1 MLNQTAVELAMKV
14 INLVIFILP
23 AFIANASPVALR
35 TGSSPPMDMK
45 LKWWDRRRILGK
57 GKTILGF
64 IAGVAIGT
72 MAGAVIAMFVRFY
85 PSFEAQVIASF
96 LLSLGAMT
104 GDALGSFMKRRL
116 AFTRDKPFYVVDQ
129 LSFIVVGLLLVYA
142 YGNVPPFLDLAGIV
156 LLIIITIVLHVGT
169 NYFAY
174 KIGLKR
180 VPH

>member
-1 MLNQTAVELAMKV
+1 MLNQTIIELLMGI

-23 AFIANASPVALR
+23 AYVANATPVALR
-35 TGSSPPMDMK
+35 TGSSPPLDMK
-45 LKWWDRRRILGK
+45 MKWSDKKRILGK

-64 IAGVAIGT
+64 IAGVVAGT
-72 MAGAVIAMFVRFY
+72 LAGAVIAQFVKFY
-85 PSFEAQVIASF
+85 PSFEMQVTAAF
-96 LLSLGAMT
+96 LISVGAMT
-104 GDALGSFMKRRL
+104 GDALGSFVKRRL
-116 AFTRDKPFYVVDQ
+116 AFTRNKPFYIVDQ
-129 LSFIVVGLLLVYA
+129 LSFIAIALLLVYW
-142 YGNVPPFLDLAGIV
+142 YGNVPAFLDAAGIV

>member
-45 LKWWDRRRILGK
+45 LKWWDRRRILGR

-64 IAGVAIGT
+64 IAGVMIGT
-72 MAGAVIAMFVRFY
+72 LAGAVIAMFVLFY
-85 PSFEAQVIASF
+85 PTFEMQVVAAF

-142 YGNVPPFLDLAGIV
+142 YGNVPAFLDLAGIV